1 MRDISILPG
10 FFPYQNNF
18 IIFLLMGV
26 KEVMGFSDDAISE
39 VIAEILIIFL
49 VLTLGAIVGAMLF
62 GVMPSIPKTA
72 YLATEGSYKTMPT
85 YSAIAIHHRA
95 GDTLSFSPTP
105 LSSYPS
111 EIYVDTKAGSFLAV
125 PDRSAALFQPG
136 DTIYVYNTA
145 TGYHITK
152 DLTGVTAVPLPSGT
166 TSIKIIDSN
175 ANLLI
180 VTWPPTNNEISPTST
195 VTVTPTATAT
205 ATATINVTATT
216 TATTTPTNTT
226 TPPPTA
232 TATTTATSTDTTT
245 PAPTATATPT
255 NTPTPTATT
264 TTTVT
269 ATVTATP
276 TTTKTLTPTGTESS
290 DTRTITV
297 IWSPK
302 ASGYCSESPPVRLT
316 NSQEIRV
323 PRGSSK
329 TLYFVPNSDKVVL
342 TIKLDGTTVYSGSSV
357 GSTISYTVS
366 NIVEDRTLTAT
377 FS

>member
-1 MRDISILPG
+1 
-10 FFPYQNNF
+10 
-18 IIFLLMGV
+18 MGV
-26 KEVMGFSDDAISE
+26 KAIMGSSDDAVSE
-39 VIAEILIIFL
+39 VVAEILIIFL
-49 VLTLGAIVGAMLF
+49 VLSMGAVVGAMLF
-62 GVMPSIPKTA
+62 GVMPAIPKTA

-95 GDTLSFSPTP
+95 GDALSFSPTS
-105 LSSYPS
+105 LSSYPA
-111 EIYVDTKAGSFLAV
+111 EIRVDTLTGSFLAV

-136 DTIYVYNTA
+136 DTIYVYNTG

-152 DLTGVTAVPLPSGT
+152 DLTGVTAVPLPSEF
-166 TSIKIIDSN
+166 TSVKIIDST

-180 VTWPPTNNEISPTST
+180 VTWPPTKDAVSPTST
-195 VTVTPTATAT
+195 ATVTPTPTATATAT
-205 ATATINVTATT
+205 ATATINVTAT
-216 TATTTPTNTT
+216 
-226 TPPPTA
+226 PTA
-232 TATTTATSTDTTT
+232 TPTLTNTAT

-255 NTPTPTATT
+255 
-264 TTTVT
+264 
-269 ATVTATP
+269 
-276 TTTKTLTPTGTESS
+276 TTKTPKPTETDSS
-290 DTRTITV
+290 LTRTITV

-302 ASGYCSESPPVRLT
+302 ASGYCSESLPVRLT

-323 PRGSSK
+323 LKGSSK
-329 TLYFVPNSDKVVL
+329 TLYFVPNSDKAVL

>member
-1 MRDISILPG
+1 
-10 FFPYQNNF
+10 
-18 IIFLLMGV
+18 MGV
-26 KEVMGFSDDAISE
+26 KAIMGSSDDAVSE
-39 VIAEILIIFL
+39 VVAEILIIFL
-49 VLTLGAIVGAMLF
+49 VLSMGAVVGAMLF

-95 GDTLSFSPTP
+95 GDALSFSPTS
-105 LSSYPS
+105 LSSYPA
-111 EIYVDTKAGSFLAV
+111 EIRVDTLTGSFLAV

-136 DTIYVYNTA
+136 DTIYVYSTG

-152 DLTGVTAVPLPSGT
+152 DLTGVTAVPLPSEF
-166 TSIKIIDSN
+166 TSVKIIDST

-180 VTWPPTNNEISPTST
+180 VTWPPTKDAVSPTST
-195 VTVTPTATAT
+195 ATVTPTPTATAT
-205 ATATINVTATT
+205 ATTTT
-216 TATTTPTNTT
+216 TA
-226 TPPPTA
+226 
-232 TATTTATSTDTTT
+232 
-245 PAPTATATPT
+245 
-255 NTPTPTATT
+255 
-264 TTTVT
+264 T

-276 TTTKTLTPTGTESS
+276 TTTKTPTPTETDSS
-290 DTRTITV
+290 LTRTITV

-302 ASGYCSESPPVRLT
+302 ASGYCSESLPVRLT

-323 PRGSSK
+323 LKGSSK
-329 TLYFVPNSDKVVL
+329 TLYFVPNSDKAVL

>member
-1 MRDISILPG
+1 
-10 FFPYQNNF
+10 
-18 IIFLLMGV
+18 MGV
-26 KEVMGFSDDAISE
+26 KEVMESSDDAISE
-39 VIAEILIIFL
+39 VVAEILIVFF
-49 VLTLGAIVGAMLF
+49 VLTLGAIVGVMLF
-62 GVMPSIPKTA
+62 GVMPSIQKTA
-72 YLATEGSYKTMPT
+72 YLATEGTYKTMPT

-95 GDTLSFSPTP
+95 GDSLSFSPTP
-105 LSSYPS
+105 LSSYPA
-111 EIYVDTKAGSFLAV
+111 EVQVDTPAGSFLAV

-136 DTIYVYNTA
+136 DTIYVYNTG
-145 TGYHITK
+145 TGYHFTK
-152 DLTGVTAVPLPSGT
+152 DLTGVAAVPLPSGT
-166 TSIKIIDSN
+166 TSIKIIDST

-180 VTWPPTNNEISPTST
+180 VTWPPTKNEVSPTST
-195 VTVTPTATAT
+195 ATITPTPTTTATVT
-205 ATATINVTATT
+205 ATATINVTATP
-216 TATTTPTNTT
+216 TAAATPTN
-226 TPPPTA
+226 
-232 TATTTATSTDTTT
+232 TTT

-276 TTTKTLTPTGTESS
+276 TPTVTESS
-290 DTRTITV
+290 LTRTITV

-302 ASGYCSESPPVRLT
+302 ASGYISESPPVRLT

-323 PRGSSK
+323 PKGSSK
-329 TLYFVPNSDKVVL
+329 TLYIVPNSDKAVL

-357 GSTISYTVS
+357 GSTIAYTVS

>member
-1 MRDISILPG
+1 
-10 FFPYQNNF
+10 
-18 IIFLLMGV
+18 MGV
-26 KEVMGFSDDAISE
+26 KETMGSSDDAISE
-39 VIAEILIIFL
+39 VVAEILIVFF
-49 VLTLGAIVGAMLF
+49 VLTLGAIVGVMLF

-85 YSAIAIHHRA
+85 YSAIAIQHRA

-111 EIYVDTKAGSFLAV
+111 EIYVDTRAGSFLAV

-152 DLTGVTAVPLPSGT
+152 DLTGVTAVPLPSGDN
-166 TSIKIIDSN
+166 SVKIIDSA

-180 VTWPPTNNEISPTST
+180 VTWPPTKTAVSPTST
-195 VTVTPTATAT
+195 ATVTPTPTAT
-205 ATATINVTATT
+205 ATATINVTATPT
-216 TATTTPTNTT
+216 ATAIPTNITTPTSTATATATINVTATPTATTTPTNTAT
-226 TPPPTA
+226 PTA
-232 TATTTATSTDTTT
+232 TATPTPTNTAT

-255 NTPTPTATT
+255 ATT
-264 TTTVT
+264 TITVT

-276 TTTKTLTPTGTESS
+276 TTTATATSIATESS
-290 DTRTITV
+290 ETKTITV
-297 IWSPK
+297 SWSPK
-302 ASGYCSESPPVRLT
+302 ASGYGSQSPPVRLT

-323 PRGSSK
+323 PMGSSK
-329 TLYFVPNSDKVVL
+329 TLYFVPNSDKAVL

-357 GSTISYTVS
+357 GSTISYTIS